1 LAVKENNSEAA
12 IQTNNLTRRFGS
24 VVAVDD
30 LNLSISRGQIF
41 GFLGPNGAGKSTTIR
56 MLCGILRPSEGSG
69 TVGGYDIVKQPEK
82 IKRIIGYMSQSFGLY
97 HDLTVEENLA
107 FYSRIYLRD
116 WKKARQKCEDIIEAM
131 MLGDYRHQLSAK
143 LSGGWKQRLALAC
156 AVVHEPEI
164 LFLDEPT
171 AGIDPV
177 SRRVLWDILYDLS
190 QNKGITLFVTTH
202 YMEEAERCNKIGFI
216 WHGRLVACD
225 SPDNVKSRI
234 MVDELLNLECS
245 DIQKAFKVLSES
257 GEITDV
263 NIYGDELHIVVPNA
277 AEGIESVRRLMDE
290 TGVTVHKLEPIEA
303 SIEDV
308 FVSLSRKN

>member
-1 LAVKENNSEAA
+1 MAERRNNEFA
-12 IQTNNLTRRFGS
+12 IETHHLTRRFGH

-30 LNLSISRGQIF
+30 LNLSISRGEVF

-56 MLCGILRPSEGSG
+56 MLCGILRPSEGGG
-69 TVGGYDIVKQPEK
+69 TVGGFDIVNEPEK
-82 IKRIIGYMSQSFGLY
+82 IKRVIGYMSQSFGLY
-97 HDLTVEENLA
+97 SDLTVEENLA
-107 FYSRIYLRD
+107 FYSRLYLRD
-116 WKKARQKCEDIIEAM
+116 WSVAKQKREAIIETM
-131 MLGDYRHQLSAK
+131 GFGEYRDQLSAQ

-156 AVVHEPEI
+156 AVVHEPQI

-216 WHGRLVACD
+216 WRGRLVACD
-225 SPDNVKSRI
+225 SPSVIKSRT
-234 MVDELLNLECS
+234 MTDELLNLKCS
-245 DIQKAFKVLSES
+245 DIQKAFELLSKAPD
-257 GEITDV
+257 IIDV
-263 NIYGDELHIVVPNA
+263 NIYGDELHIVVPQA
-277 AEGIESVRRLMDE
+277 REGAETVRRLMDGA
-290 TGVTVHKLEPIEA
+290 GVAVHMLEPIAA

-308 FVSLSRKN
+308 FVSLSRRN

>member
-1 LAVKENNSEAA
+1 MTNANETA
-12 IQTNNLTRRFGS
+12 IETNHLTRRFGS
-24 VVAVDD
+24 LVAVDD
-30 LNLSISRGQIF
+30 LNLKIPRGEVF
-41 GFLGPNGAGKSTTIR
+41 GFLGPNGSGKSTTIR
-56 MLCGILRPSEGSG
+56 MLCGILRPTAGSG
-69 TVGGYDIVKQPEK
+69 TVGGYDIVRKPEQ

-97 HDLTVEENLA
+97 SDLTVEENLA
-107 FYSRIYLRD
+107 FYSRIYLRN
-116 WKKARQKCEDIIEAM
+116 WKQARQKRDAVIESM
-131 MLGDYRHQLSAK
+131 GLEEYRDQLSSQ

-190 QNKGITLFVTTH
+190 QNKGMTLFVTTH

-216 WHGRLVACD
+216 WRGRLVACD
-225 SPDNVKSRI
+225 SPENVKSHT
-234 MVDELLNLECS
+234 MTDELLSLRCS
-245 DIQKAFKVLSES
+245 DIQKAFETLSKS
-257 GEITDV
+257 KEIVDV
-263 NIYGDELHIVVPNA
+263 NIYGDELHIVVHR
-277 AEGIESVRRLMDE
+277 AEEGARSVRRIMEEAGLAVD
-290 TGVTVHKLEPIEA
+290 TLEPIEA